1 MRPEIEEYNFDFLMG
16 GTLNAAASL
25 AQSTPKEFSNCLNY
39 LPSYRDVVQSFY
51 SIGDT
56 GGEILHFLSDYYE
69 NILTARAQGKKLALT
84 SFSLYPV
91 LLYAMDVVPVAIELL
106 TTLGNLVWERGT
118 YDYMDHA
125 SEAGLPETSCSAQRG
140 AIGAYLARLGE
151 EADFILYNTPG
162 SCDTNANAYAFSAS
176 YLDKPFYQLNQPSN
190 LADDYHLKDYQSM
203 VDFLEEQ
210 TGKKLDYDRLAELLK
225 ETDKQDRLI
234 AELEDMQL
242 MRPNPFSSLY
252 TLGIYAGQ
260 IAFAGHEK
268 LTRFLEV
275 MVRETR
281 KRVEMGLSG
290 LKSGKEKLRAF
301 VCYIDHYTQNTRFWE
316 WLDER
321 GISHMGIM
329 AKSFRDTPLNI
340 KNHGDVVYGI
350 DTSSPET
357 MLNSVAQLTSRVV
370 MIREMR
376 GPYDAPGMWLEETLT
391 LADMYQAD
399 CFIFNTTLGC
409 RNTWGI
415 VKMYAREIEK
425 RGYPIHIMNDDA
437 WDDRVESWDMT
448 RDRLDEFLKVR
459 NLL

>member
-1 MRPEIEEYNFDFLMG
+1 MRPEIEEYNHDFLMG

-25 AQSTPKEFSNCLNY
+25 SRSTPKEFSNCLNY
-39 LPSYRDVVQSFY
+39 LPSYRDIVKSFY

-56 GGEILHFLSDYYE
+56 GGEILRFLSDYYE
-69 NILTARAQGKKLALT
+69 NILTAHAQGKKLALT

-91 LLYAMDVVPVAIELL
+91 LLHAMDVVPVAIELL
-106 TTLGNLVWERGT
+106 TTLGNLVWDRGM

-125 SEAGLPETSCSAQRG
+125 CEAGLPETSCSAQRG

-190 LADDYHLKDYQSM
+190 LADEYHLKDYQCM
-203 VDFLEEQ
+203 VEFLEEQ

-260 IAFAGHEK
+260 IAFSGHEN

-275 MVRETR
+275 MVRDTR
-281 KRVEMGLSG
+281 KRAEQGISG

-329 AKSFRDTPLNI
+329 AKSLRDTPMNI

-350 DTSSPET
+350 DTSSPEA

-409 RNTWGI
+409 RNTWAI
-415 VKMYAREIEK
+415 VKMFAREIEK

-459 NLL
+459 GLL